1 MDQYILFALLGLGSG
16 ALIAGIALGVVLTYR
31 GSGIINLAVGAVAM
45 VAGYAFWALR
55 TGFFGPRFTT
65 ASALVMTVLVA
76 LAMGA
81 LMELVAFRP
90 LRTASPLAKMAAS
103 IGVLLVAQGGVL
115 LAFGTAGKQPPRIL
129 TDDTVD
135 VFGVLVP
142 VNRFILA
149 GIVVAAAVGL
159 AVLYRWSRFGLA
171 TRAASEDEIAALF
184 AGLSPNQLSMANTL
198 LASLVAGLLGVLA
211 GSLTQLNATTL
222 PLQVIPALAAALFA
236 RFTSLWIACAAGLLI
251 GMAQSELDYLS
262 TLSWFPQDQGHA
274 MPGIKD
280 LFVFVVIVIAMFLR
294 GASLPGRGELV
305 EKRLPLAP
313 RPERLLRPAVL
324 ATVACGVALIVL
336 PYDFRQALTNSMI
349 GATLILSV
357 IAITGFVGQIS
368 AVQLALS
375 GAAGFFISRLATEWG
390 IEFPLAPLIA
400 IAGITLLGLLTA
412 VSALRVRGVSLAVVT
427 LAAAVAIENFVFV
440 NATWGGGSG
449 GSPVPQP
456 ELFGVQL
463 GTSAP
468 FRGLDDKLP
477 SPIFGFVVLGVAL
490 ALCLL
495 VATLRRSSLGQ
506 RMLAVRSNE
515 RAAAAGGINV
525 RHVKLA
531 AFGIS
536 SFIAA
541 VAGALYAYN
550 FGSVS
555 ATRFSALTGLTL
567 IALAYLGGV
576 TMVSGAIFAGLIATE
591 GLFPHIFD
599 RWVLPEDR
607 VGPWTL
613 LVAGGALLVTL
624 IVNPEGIAG
633 TGYLKKQRKQQRKA
647 REAAATAEEPDAGA
661 EEPRPL
667 VPDAVSVP
675 AVERPGPRSVASP
688 AAEAD

>member
-1 MDQYILFALLGLGSG
+1 VDQYILFALLGLGSG

-45 VAGYAFWALR
+45 VSGYSFWSLK
-55 TGFFGPRFTT
+55 TGFFGPEFTT
-65 ASALVMTVLVA
+65 ASALIMTLPVTLG
-76 LAMGA
+76 MGA

-115 LAFGTAGKQPPRIL
+115 LWFGTSAKRAPGVLP
-129 TDDTVD
+129 TDTVE
-135 VFGVLVP
+135 VFGVTVP

-171 TRAASEDEIAALF
+171 TRAASESEVSAIL
-184 AGLSPNQLSMANTL
+184 AGLSPNQLSMVNTL
-198 LASLVAGLLGVLA
+198 LASLVAGALGVLA
-211 GSLTQLNATTL
+211 ASLTQLNATTL

-313 RPERLLRPAVL
+313 RPERLLRPAAL
-324 ATVACGVALIVL
+324 ATVVCGVALIVL
-336 PYDFRQALTNSMI
+336 PFDFRQALTNSMI

-375 GAAGFFISRLATEWG
+375 GAAGFGISRLATEWD

-400 IAGITLLGLLTA
+400 VAGVTLLGLLTA

-427 LAAAVAIENFVFV
+427 LAAAVAIEQFVFV

-456 ELFGVQL
+456 ELFGIEL
-463 GTSAP
+463 GTNASY
-468 FRGLDDKLP
+468 RGLDGKLP
-477 SPIFGFVVLGVAL
+477 SPVFGFVVLGVAL

-495 VATLRRSSLGQ
+495 VANLRRSSLGQ

-525 RHVKLA
+525 RNVKLA

-555 ATRFSALTGLTL
+555 ATRFSALTGLVL

-576 TMVSGAIFAGLIATE
+576 TMVEGAIFAGLITAE
-591 GLFPHIFD
+591 GLIPHIFD
-599 RWVLPEDR
+599 KWVLPENR

-613 LVAGGALLVTL
+613 LVAGGALIITL
-624 IVNPEGIAG
+624 IVNPDGIAG
-633 TGYLKKQRKQQRKA
+633 TGYQRKQQKA
-647 REAAATAEEPDAGA
+647 KKKALGA
-661 EEPRPL
+661 ESPL
-667 VPDAVSVP
+667 EALKPSVVTT
-675 AVERPGPRSVASP
+675 AAS
-688 AAEAD
+688 EIS

>member
-1 MDQYILFALLGLGSG
+1 MELDQVFLFALLGLGSG

-45 VAGYAFWALR
+45 VAGYSYWSLK
-55 TGFFGPRFTT
+55 TGFYGPQFTT
-65 ASALVMTVLVA
+65 ASALLITALVA

-81 LMELVAFRP
+81 LMEFLAFRP

-103 IGVLLVAQGGVL
+103 LGVLLLAQGAVTL
-115 LAFGTAGKQPPRIL
+115 SFGTVAKQSPRIL
-129 TDDTVD
+129 PNDTVN
-135 VFGVLVP
+135 VLGETVP

-149 GIVVAAAVGL
+149 GIVITAAIGL
-159 AVLYRWSRFGLA
+159 ALLYRYSRFGLA
-171 TRAASEDEIAALF
+171 TRAASENEVAALL
-184 AGLSPNQLSMANTL
+184 AGLSPNQLSMVNTL
-198 LASLVAGLLGVLA
+198 LSSLVAGGLGVLA
-211 GSLTQLNATTL
+211 ASLTQLDSVTL
-222 PLQVIPALAAALFA
+222 PLQVIAALAAALFA

-251 GMAQSELDYLS
+251 GMAQSVLDYMS

-305 EKRLPLAP
+305 EKRLPLVP
-313 RPERLLRPAVL
+313 RPERLLRPALL
-324 ATVACGVALIVL
+324 ATFACGIALIVF
-336 PYDFRQALTNSMI
+336 PFDFRQALINTMI

-357 IAITGFVGQIS
+357 VAITGFVGQIS

-375 GAAGFFISRLATEWG
+375 GAAGFGISRLATEWG

-400 IAGITLLGLLTA
+400 VAGVTILGLLTA

-427 LAAAVAIENFVFV
+427 LAAAVAIEQFVFV

-456 ELFGVQL
+456 EVFGIEL
-463 GTSAP
+463 GPNAP
-468 FRGLDDKLP
+468 FRGLDDNLP

-525 RHVKLA
+525 RNVKLA

-541 VAGALYAYN
+541 IAGALYAYN

-567 IALAYLGGV
+567 IALAYLGGI

-591 GLFPHIFD
+591 GLLPHIFD

-607 VGPWTL
+607 IGPWTL
-613 LVAGGALLVTL
+613 LIAGAALIITL
-624 IVNPEGIAG
+624 IAHPQGIAG
-633 TGYLKKQRKQQRKA
+633 NAYLRQQAKKKQKA
-647 REAAATAEEPDAGA
+647 LEAEEVPVPTPVTVPVV
-661 EEPRPL
+661 EP
-667 VPDAVSVP
+667 S
-675 AVERPGPRSVASP
+675 GVASP
-688 AAEAD
+688 TSAVD

>member
-1 MDQYILFALLGLGSG
+1 VDQYILFALLGLGSG

-45 VAGYAFWALR
+45 VAGYSYWSLR

-65 ASALVMTVLVA
+65 ESALAMTVLVS

-81 LMELVAFRP
+81 LMEIVAFRP

-103 IGVLLVAQGGVL
+103 IGVLLLAQGAVQ
-115 LAFGTAGKQPPRIL
+115 LAFGTTAQQPSRIL

-135 VFGVLVP
+135 IFGVTVP

-149 GIVVAAAVGL
+149 GIVISAAVAL
-159 AVLYRWSRFGLA
+159 AALYRWSRFGLA
-171 TRAASEDEIAALF
+171 TRAASEDEVSAIL
-184 AGLSPNQLSMANTL
+184 AGLSPNQLSMVNTL

-251 GMAQSELDYLS
+251 GVAQSELDYLS

-336 PYDFRQALTNSMI
+336 PFDFRQALVNSMI

-400 IAGITLLGLLTA
+400 VVGITLLGLLTA

-440 NATWGGGSG
+440 NATWGGGAG

-456 ELFGVQL
+456 ELFGIDL
-463 GTSAP
+463 GTSAS

-477 SPIFGFVVLGVAL
+477 SPVFGFLVLGVAVG
-490 ALCLL
+490 LCLL

-525 RHVKLA
+525 RNVKLA

-541 VAGALYAYN
+541 TAGALYAYN

-555 ATRFSALTGLTL
+555 ATRFSALTGLVL
-567 IALAYLGGV
+567 IALAYLGGI

-591 GLFPHIFD
+591 GVFPHIFD

-613 LVAGGALLVTL
+613 LVAGGALLITL

-633 TGYLKKQRKQQRKA
+633 TGYLKQQRKRKE
-647 REAAATAEEPDAGA
+647 REAAAAARPAAGDAV
-661 EEPRPL
+661 L
-667 VPDAVSVP
+667 VPAAAAAP
-675 AVERPGPRSVASP
+675 AGTASDQGASEP
-688 AAEAD
+688 AEID

>member
-1 MDQYILFALLGLGSG
+1 MDQVLLFALLGLGSG
-16 ALIAGIALGVVLTYR
+16 SLIAGIALGVVLTYR

-45 VAGYAFWALR
+45 VAGYSMWSLK
-55 TGFFGPRFTT
+55 TGFFGPDFATGP
-65 ASALVMTVLVA
+65 ALVITLLVA
-76 LAMGA
+76 LTMGV
-81 LMELVAFRP
+81 LMELLAFRP

-103 IGVLLVAQGGVL
+103 IGVLLFAQGAVL
-115 LAFGTAGKQPPRIL
+115 LGFGTAGKPAPSIL
-129 TDDTVD
+129 PTGTVEL
-135 VFGVLVP
+135 FGVTVP

-149 GIVVAAAVGL
+149 GIVIAVAIALTG
-159 AVLYRWSRFGLA
+159 LYRWSRFGLA
-171 TRAASEDEIAALF
+171 TRAASENEVAAML
-184 AGLSPNQLSMANTL
+184 AGLSPNRLSMANTL
-198 LASLVAGLLGVLA
+198 LASLVAGGLGVLA
-211 GSLTQLNATTL
+211 ASVTQLNATTL

-236 RFTSLWIACAAGLLI
+236 RFTSFWIACTAGLLI

-274 MPGIKD
+274 MPGLKD
-280 LFVFVVIVIAMFLR
+280 LFVFIVIVIAMFWR

-313 RPERLLRPAVL
+313 RPEHLLRPAII
-324 ATVACGVALIVL
+324 ATLACGIALIVL
-336 PYDFRQALTNSMI
+336 PFDFRQALTNSMI

-375 GAAGFFISRLATEWG
+375 GVAGFAISRLATEWG

-400 IAGITLLGLLTA
+400 AAGVTLLGLITA

-427 LAAAVAIENFVFV
+427 LAAAVAIEQFIFV
-440 NATWGGGSG
+440 NATWGGGSA

-456 ELFGVQL
+456 ELFGIDL
-463 GTSAP
+463 GTNADY
-468 FRGLDDKLP
+468 RGLDDKLP
-477 SPIFGFVVLGVAL
+477 SPIFGFLVLGVAL
-490 ALCLL
+490 ALFLL
-495 VATLRRSSLGQ
+495 VAMLRRSRLGQ

-525 RHVKLA
+525 RNVKLA
-531 AFGIS
+531 TFGIA

-555 ATRFSALTGLTL
+555 ATRFSALNGLVL
-567 IALAYLGGV
+567 IALAYLGGI
-576 TMVSGAIFAGLIATE
+576 TMVSGAIFAGLITTE

-599 RWVLPEDR
+599 KWVLPQDK

-624 IVNPEGIAG
+624 IVNPDGIAG
-633 TGYLKKQRKQQRKA
+633 TGYAKRQRKLKA
-647 REAAATAEEPDAGA
+647 MSASRSPT
-661 EEPRPL
+661 RP
-667 VPDAVSVP
+667 VVAPSTTT
-675 AVERPGPRSVASP
+675 AVEA
-688 AAEAD
+688 

>member
-1 MDQYILFALLGLGSG
+1 VDQVLLFALLGLGSG
-16 ALIAGIALGVVLTYR
+16 SLIAGIALGVVLTYR

-45 VAGYAFWALR
+45 VAGYSMWSLK
-55 TGFFGPRFTT
+55 TGFFGPDFATGP
-65 ASALVMTVLVA
+65 ALVITLLVA
-76 LAMGA
+76 LTMGV
-81 LMELVAFRP
+81 LMELLAFRP

-103 IGVLLVAQGGVL
+103 IGVLLLAQGAVL
-115 LAFGTAGKQPPRIL
+115 LGFGTAGKPAPSVL
-129 TDDTVD
+129 PTGTVEL
-135 VFGVLVP
+135 FGVTVP

-149 GIVVAAAVGL
+149 GIVIAVAIALTG
-159 AVLYRWSRFGLA
+159 LYRWSRFGLA
-171 TRAASEDEIAALF
+171 TRAASENEVAAML
-184 AGLSPNQLSMANTL
+184 AGLSPNRLSMANTL
-198 LASLVAGLLGVLA
+198 LASLVAGGLGVLA
-211 GSLTQLNATTL
+211 ASVTQLNATTL

-236 RFTSLWIACAAGLLI
+236 RFTSFWIACTAGLLI

-274 MPGIKD
+274 MPGLKD
-280 LFVFVVIVIAMFLR
+280 LFVFIVIVIAMFWR

-313 RPERLLRPAVL
+313 RPEHLLRPAII
-324 ATVACGVALIVL
+324 ATLACGIALIVL
-336 PYDFRQALTNSMI
+336 PFDFRQALTNSMI

-375 GAAGFFISRLATEWG
+375 GVAGFAISRLATEWG

-400 IAGITLLGLLTA
+400 AAGVTLLGLITA

-427 LAAAVAIENFVFV
+427 LAAAVAIEQFIFV

-456 ELFGVQL
+456 ELFGIDL
-463 GTSAP
+463 GTNADY
-468 FRGLDDKLP
+468 RGLDDKLP
-477 SPIFGFVVLGVAL
+477 SPIFGFLVLGVAL
-490 ALCLL
+490 ALFLL
-495 VATLRRSSLGQ
+495 VAMLRRSRLGQ

-525 RHVKLA
+525 RNVKLA
-531 AFGIS
+531 TFGIA

-541 VAGALYAYN
+541 IAGALYAYN

-555 ATRFSALTGLTL
+555 ATRFSALNGLVL
-567 IALAYLGGV
+567 IALAYLGGI
-576 TMVSGAIFAGLIATE
+576 TMVSGAIFAGLITTE

-599 RWVLPEDR
+599 KWVLPQDK

-624 IVNPEGIAG
+624 IVNPDGIAG
-633 TGYLKKQRKQQRKA
+633 TGYAKRQRKLKA
-647 REAAATAEEPDAGA
+647 MSASLSPT
-661 EEPRPL
+661 RP
-667 VPDAVSVP
+667 VVAPSTTT
-675 AVERPGPRSVASP
+675 AVEA
-688 AAEAD
+688 

>member
-1 MDQYILFALLGLGSG
+1 VDQVLLFALLGLGSG
-16 ALIAGIALGVVLTYR
+16 SLIAGIALGVVLTYR

-45 VAGYAFWALR
+45 VAGYSMWSLK
-55 TGFFGPRFTT
+55 TGFFGPDFATGP
-65 ASALVMTVLVA
+65 ALVITLLVA
-76 LAMGA
+76 LTMGV
-81 LMELVAFRP
+81 LMELLAFRP

-103 IGVLLVAQGGVL
+103 IGVLLLAQGAVL
-115 LAFGTAGKQPPRIL
+115 LGFGTAGKPAPSVL
-129 TDDTVD
+129 PTGTVEL
-135 VFGVLVP
+135 FGVTVP

-149 GIVVAAAVGL
+149 GIVIAVAIALTG
-159 AVLYRWSRFGLA
+159 LYRWSRFGLA
-171 TRAASEDEIAALF
+171 TRAASENEVAAML
-184 AGLSPNQLSMANTL
+184 AGLSSNRLSMANTL
-198 LASLVAGLLGVLA
+198 LASLVAGGLGVLA
-211 GSLTQLNATTL
+211 ASVTQLNATTL

-236 RFTSLWIACAAGLLI
+236 RFTSFWIACTAGLLI

-274 MPGIKD
+274 MPGLKD
-280 LFVFVVIVIAMFLR
+280 LFVFIVIVIAMFWR

-313 RPERLLRPAVL
+313 RPEHLLRPAII
-324 ATVACGVALIVL
+324 ATLACGIALIVL
-336 PYDFRQALTNSMI
+336 PFDFRQALTNSMI

-375 GAAGFFISRLATEWG
+375 GVAGFAISRLATEWG

-400 IAGITLLGLLTA
+400 AAGVTLLGLITA

-427 LAAAVAIENFVFV
+427 LAAAVAIEQFIFV

-456 ELFGVQL
+456 ELFGIDL
-463 GTSAP
+463 GTNADY
-468 FRGLDDKLP
+468 RGLDDKLP
-477 SPIFGFVVLGVAL
+477 SPIFGFLVLGVAL
-490 ALCLL
+490 ALFLL
-495 VATLRRSSLGQ
+495 VAMLRRSRLGQ

-525 RHVKLA
+525 RNVKLA
-531 AFGIS
+531 TFGIA

-541 VAGALYAYN
+541 IAGALYAYN

-555 ATRFSALTGLTL
+555 ATRFSALNGLVL
-567 IALAYLGGV
+567 IALAYLGGI
-576 TMVSGAIFAGLIATE
+576 TMVSGAIFAGLITTE

-599 RWVLPEDR
+599 KWVLPQDK

-624 IVNPEGIAG
+624 IVNPDGIAG
-633 TGYLKKQRKQQRKA
+633 TGYAKRQRKLKA
-647 REAAATAEEPDAGA
+647 MSASRSPT
-661 EEPRPL
+661 RP
-667 VPDAVSVP
+667 VVAPSTTT
-675 AVERPGPRSVASP
+675 AVEA
-688 AAEAD
+688 

>member
-1 MDQYILFALLGLGSG
+1 VDLDQVILFALLGLGSG

-45 VAGYAFWALR
+45 VSGYSFWSLK
-55 TGFFGPRFTT
+55 TGFYGPEFTT
-65 ASALVMTVLVA
+65 ASALIMTLPIA

-81 LMELVAFRP
+81 LMEVVAFRP

-103 IGVLLVAQGGVL
+103 IGVLLFAQGGVL
-115 LAFGTAGKQPPRIL
+115 LAFGTAAKPAPAIL
-129 TDDTVD
+129 PTDTVE
-135 VFGVLVP
+135 VFGVTVP

-149 GIVVAAAVGL
+149 GIVITVAGVL

-171 TRAASEDEIAALF
+171 TRAASENEVAAIL
-184 AGLSPNQLSMANTL
+184 AGLSPNQLSMVNTL
-198 LASLVAGLLGVLA
+198 LASLVAGGLGVLA
-211 GSLTQLNATTL
+211 ASLTQLNATTL

-324 ATVACGVALIVL
+324 ATFACGIALIVL
-336 PYDFRQALTNSMI
+336 PFDFRQALTNSMI

-357 IAITGFVGQIS
+357 VAITGFVGQIS

-375 GAAGFFISRLATEWG
+375 GAAGFGISRLATEWG

-400 IAGITLLGLLTA
+400 AAGVTLLGLLTA
-412 VSALRVRGVSLAVVT
+412 TSALRVRGVSLAVVT
-427 LAAAVAIENFVFV
+427 LAAAVAIEQFVFV

-456 ELFGVQL
+456 ELFGIQL
-463 GTSAP
+463 GTNASY
-468 FRGLDDKLP
+468 RGLDGKLP
-477 SPIFGFVVLGVAL
+477 SPIFGFFVLAVAL

-525 RHVKLA
+525 RNVKLA

-541 VAGALYAYN
+541 IAGSLYAYN

-555 ATRFSALTGLTL
+555 ATRFSALTGLVL

-576 TMVSGAIFAGLIATE
+576 TMVSGAIFAGLITTE

-599 RWVLPEDR
+599 KWVLPEDR

-613 LVAGGALLVTL
+613 LVAGGALLITL

-633 TGYLKKQRKQQRKA
+633 TGYQKKQRKKKA
-647 REAAATAEEPDAGA
+647 LEAEEPL
-661 EEPRPL
+661 PVRSPL
-667 VPDAVSVP
+667 TVPVFESGGVT
-675 AVERPGPRSVASP
+675 SP
-688 AAEAD
+688 ASETD

>member
-1 MDQYILFALLGLGSG
+1 VDQVLLFALLGLGSG
-16 ALIAGIALGVVLTYR
+16 SLIAGIALGVVLTYR

-45 VAGYAFWALR
+45 VAGYSMWSLK
-55 TGFFGPRFTT
+55 TGFFGPDFATGP
-65 ASALVMTVLVA
+65 ALVITLLVA
-76 LAMGA
+76 LTMGV
-81 LMELVAFRP
+81 LMELLAFRP

-103 IGVLLVAQGGVL
+103 IGVLLLAQGAVL
-115 LAFGTAGKQPPRIL
+115 LGFGTAGKPAPSVL
-129 TDDTVD
+129 PTGTVEL
-135 VFGVLVP
+135 FGVTVP

-149 GIVVAAAVGL
+149 GIVIAVAIALTG
-159 AVLYRWSRFGLA
+159 LYRWSRFGLA
-171 TRAASEDEIAALF
+171 TRAASENEVAAML
-184 AGLSPNQLSMANTL
+184 AGLSPNRLSMANTL
-198 LASLVAGLLGVLA
+198 LASLVAGGLGVLA
-211 GSLTQLNATTL
+211 ASVTQLNATTL

-236 RFTSLWIACAAGLLI
+236 RFTSFWIACTAGLLI

-274 MPGIKD
+274 MPGLKD
-280 LFVFVVIVIAMFLR
+280 LFVFIVIVIAMFWR

-313 RPERLLRPAVL
+313 RPEHLLRPAII
-324 ATVACGVALIVL
+324 ATLACGIALIVL
-336 PYDFRQALTNSMI
+336 PFDFRQALTNSMI

-375 GAAGFFISRLATEWG
+375 GVAGFAISRLATEWG

-400 IAGITLLGLLTA
+400 AAGVTLLGLITA

-427 LAAAVAIENFVFV
+427 LAAAVAIEQFIFV

-456 ELFGVQL
+456 ELFGIDL
-463 GTSAP
+463 GTNADY
-468 FRGLDDKLP
+468 RGLDDKLP
-477 SPIFGFVVLGVAL
+477 SPIFGFLVLGVAL
-490 ALCLL
+490 ALFLL
-495 VATLRRSSLGQ
+495 VAMLRRSRLGQ

-525 RHVKLA
+525 RNVKLA
-531 AFGIS
+531 TFGIA

-541 VAGALYAYN
+541 IAGALYAYN

-555 ATRFSALTGLTL
+555 ATRFSALNGLVL
-567 IALAYLGGV
+567 IALAYLGGI
-576 TMVSGAIFAGLIATE
+576 TMVSGAIFAGLITTE

-599 RWVLPEDR
+599 KWVLPQDK

-624 IVNPEGIAG
+624 IVNPDGIAG
-633 TGYLKKQRKQQRKA
+633 TGYAKRQRKLKA
-647 REAAATAEEPDAGA
+647 MSASRSPT
-661 EEPRPL
+661 RP
-667 VPDAVSVP
+667 VVAPSTTT
-675 AVERPGPRSVASP
+675 AVEA
-688 AAEAD
+688 

>member
-1 MDQYILFALLGLGSG
+1 MDQYVLFALLGLGSG

-45 VAGYAFWALR
+45 VSGYSFWSLK
-55 TGFFGPRFTT
+55 TGFFGPEFTT
-65 ASALVMTVLVA
+65 ASALIMTLPVTLG
-76 LAMGA
+76 MGA

-103 IGVLLVAQGGVL
+103 IGVLLFAQGGML
-115 LAFGTAGKQPPRIL
+115 LGFGTSAKQAPGIL
-129 TDDTVD
+129 PTDTVE
-135 VFGVLVP
+135 VFGVTVP

-149 GIVVAAAVGL
+149 GIVAAAAVGL
-159 AVLYRWSRFGLA
+159 AALYRWSRFGLA
-171 TRAASEDEIAALF
+171 TRAASESEVSAIL
-184 AGLSPNQLSMANTL
+184 AGLSPNQLSMVNTL
-198 LASLVAGLLGVLA
+198 LASLVAGALGVLA
-211 GSLTQLNATTL
+211 ASLTQLNATTL

-251 GMAQSELDYLS
+251 GVAQSELDYLS

-324 ATVACGVALIVL
+324 ATVVCGVALIVL
-336 PYDFRQALTNSMI
+336 PFDFRQALTNSMI

-375 GAAGFFISRLATEWG
+375 GAAGFGISRLATEWG

-400 IAGITLLGLLTA
+400 VAGVTLLGLLTA

-427 LAAAVAIENFVFV
+427 LAAAVAIEQFVFV
-440 NATWGGGSG
+440 NATWGGGAG
-449 GSPVPQP
+449 GSPVAQP
-456 ELFGVQL
+456 ELFGIEL
-463 GTSAP
+463 GTNASY
-468 FRGLDDKLP
+468 RGLDGKLP
-477 SPIFGFVVLGVAL
+477 SPVFGFVVLGVAL

-495 VATLRRSSLGQ
+495 VANLRRSSLGQ

-525 RHVKLA
+525 RNVKLA

-555 ATRFSALTGLTL
+555 ATRFSALTGLVL

-576 TMVSGAIFAGLIATE
+576 TMVEGAIFAGLITTE

-599 RWVLPEDR
+599 KWVLPENR

-613 LVAGGALLVTL
+613 LVAGGALLITL
-624 IVNPEGIAG
+624 IVNPDGIAG
-633 TGYLKKQRKQQRKA
+633 TGYQKRQEKAKKKA
-647 REAAATAEEPDAGA
+647 LGA
-661 EEPRPL
+661 EPPLGALEPSI
-667 VPDAVSVP
+667 VTTA
-675 AVERPGPRSVASP
+675 AS
-688 AAEAD
+688 EIS